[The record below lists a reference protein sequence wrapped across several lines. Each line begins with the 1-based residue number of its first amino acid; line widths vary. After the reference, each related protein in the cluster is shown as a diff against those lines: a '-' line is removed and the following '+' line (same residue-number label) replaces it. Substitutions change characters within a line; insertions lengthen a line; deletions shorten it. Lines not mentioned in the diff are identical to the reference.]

1 MFFFFLD
8 PLKKTSVNRKFQL
21 FLLNW
26 HVLFLYFI
34 WQLIFILLS
43 GERNKASDTENRYD
57 MNKKHMLDRLI
68 AKHIWNPIAW
78 SKHEPDANPPSKKQK
93 KENKKKKTPN
103 QYQYF
108 HFTYYR
114 H

>member
-1 MFFFFLD
+1 
-8 PLKKTSVNRKFQL
+8 
-21 FLLNW
+21 
-26 HVLFLYFI
+26 
-34 WQLIFILLS
+34 
-43 GERNKASDTENRYD
+43 

-78 SKHEPDANPPSKKQK
+78 SKHEPDANPPPQKNNNKNNNKKTPKKLGKKQ
-93 KENKKKKTPN
+93 NQKTPN

>member
-1 MFFFFLD
+1 
-8 PLKKTSVNRKFQL
+8 
-21 FLLNW
+21 
-26 HVLFLYFI
+26 
-34 WQLIFILLS
+34 
-43 GERNKASDTENRYD
+43 

-93 KENKKKKTPN
+93 KENKKKKHPKSWEKNKKQNQKTPN